1 MIITAVDIYVVK
13 IRPSQPASSA
23 GKRFLTE
30 DYFVSHSNRRSCV
43 YSVNA
48 ETVYVKLS
56 TGEGIEGWG
65 EVLAPTHP
73 EITATVLKT
82 HLAPLL
88 LGSNPFDTQVL
99 WDRMLDTLRERGY
112 TGGYLVDA
120 MAGLD
125 IACWDLKGKALGL
138 PVHALLG
145 GKYRDKLP
153 CYCSSVPGQAVEE
166 KLEHIARL
174 RVEGFQGVKIHTYGK
189 GKTAD
194 LKLLQAIRQQYG
206 ADELELMYDAHGKCT
221 LSEAYTLGRALG
233 ELDALFFES
242 PITFEDRVGHSKLAE
257 GIDTA
262 IAVGEPLRTIYT
274 FKEWIAS
281 GAVEVVQP
289 DMGRN
294 GITEMM
300 RIGHLAE
307 AFHIPFAPHLSAHHG
322 IGHAAS
328 IHVSAALSNFMVYE
342 YQPHALR
349 ACAEFT
355 EMAFQLEHGQ
365 LTVPDVPGLGINIDE
380 KVLMRHVTGHESVSQ
395 KANG

>member
-1 MIITAVDIYVVK
+1 VKITAVDIYIVK
-13 IRPSQPASSA
+13 IPPARPVQPG
-23 GKRFLTE
+23 GKRFLGA
-30 DYFVSHSNRRSCV
+30 DYYVSDSNRRSCV

-48 ETVYVKLS
+48 ETVFVKLS
-56 TGEGIEGWG
+56 TDEGVNGWG
-65 EVLAPTHP
+65 ELLAPTHP
-73 EITATVLKT
+73 EIAATVLKT

-88 LGSNPFDTQVL
+88 LGARPLDQQVL

-138 PVHALLG
+138 PVYALLG
-145 GKYRDKLP
+145 GRYRDKLR
-153 CYCSSVPGQAVEE
+153 CYCSSVPGESVGE

-174 RVEGFQGVKIHTYGK
+174 RGEGFQGVKIHTFGRGK
-189 GKTAD
+189 ASD
-194 LKLLQAIRQQYG
+194 LKLLQAIRERYG
-206 ADELELMYDAHGKCT
+206 PDELDLMYDAHGKCT
-221 LSEAYTLGRALG
+221 HSEAFGIGRALG

-242 PITFEDRVGHSKLAE
+242 PLTFEDRAGHSRLAE
-257 GIDTA
+257 AIDTA
-262 IAVGEPLRTIYT
+262 VAVGEPLRTIYT

-307 AFHIPFAPHLSAHHG
+307 AFHLPFAPHLSAHQG

-328 IHVSAALSNFMVYE
+328 IHVSAALSNFMIYE
-342 YQPHALR
+342 YQPNALR
-349 ACAEFT
+349 ASADYAQVLFR
-355 EMAFQLEHGQ
+355 LENGH
-365 LTVPDVPGLGINIDE
+365 LTVPDAPGLGVTMDE
-380 KVLMRHVTGHESVSQ
+380 TAMRRFVTAHERV
-395 KANG
+395 GG

>member
-1 MIITAVDIYVVK
+1 MKITAVDIYIVK
-13 IRPSQPASSA
+13 IPPARPVQPG
-23 GKRFLTE
+23 GKRFLGA
-30 DYFVSHSNRRSCV
+30 DYYVSDSNRRSCV

-48 ETVYVKLS
+48 ETVFVKLS
-56 TGEGIEGWG
+56 TDEGVDGWG
-65 EVLAPTHP
+65 ELLAPTHP
-73 EITATVLKT
+73 EIAATVLKT

-88 LGSNPFDTQVL
+88 LGARPLDQQVL

-138 PVHALLG
+138 PVYALLG
-145 GKYRDKLP
+145 GKYRDKLR
-153 CYCSSVPGQAVEE
+153 CYCSSVPGATVEE

-174 RVEGFQGVKIHTYGK
+174 REEGFQGVKIHTFGK

-194 LKLLQAIRQQYG
+194 LKLLRAIRERYSS
-206 ADELELMYDAHGKCT
+206 DELDLMYDAHGKCT
-221 LSEAYTLGRALG
+221 HSEAYTIGRALG

-242 PITFEDRVGHSKLAE
+242 PLTFEDRAGHSRLAE
-257 GIDTA
+257 AIDTA
-262 IAVGEPLRTIYT
+262 VAVGEPLRTIYT

-307 AFHIPFAPHLSAHHG
+307 AFHLPFAPHLSAHQG
-322 IGHAAS
+322 VGHAAS
-328 IHVSAALSNFMVYE
+328 IHVSAALSNFMIYE
-342 YQPHALR
+342 YQPNALR
-349 ACAEFT
+349 ASADYVQVQFR
-355 EMAFQLEHGQ
+355 LENGH
-365 LTVPDVPGLGINIDE
+365 LSVPDAPGLGVTMDE
-380 KVLMRHVTGHESVSQ
+380 TAMSRFVTAHERV
-395 KANG
+395 GG